1 MKMAIVRVAV
11 IVNLSK
17 SALGKKS
24 GCVKKKKRN
33 NHRASVR
40 FSVFEENSIRQIT
53 WWSWKPANADVASSL
68 NIKYWRDLSFMNHW
82 NTQSNALTVFASYNG
97 IRCSAVFNW
106 NSVKEQIFRRRL
118 HRNFVGFI
126 TLILVEEGV
135 NSGFATVSRSR
146 LQSRVGSFYRRHIKC
161 EVLCLFFRVQVF

>member
-24 GCVKKKKRN
+24 GCVKKN
-33 NHRASVR
+33 ATITGHQLG
-40 FSVFEENSIRQIT
+40 SIRQIT

-161 EVLCLFFRVQVF
+161 EVLCLLLRVQVF